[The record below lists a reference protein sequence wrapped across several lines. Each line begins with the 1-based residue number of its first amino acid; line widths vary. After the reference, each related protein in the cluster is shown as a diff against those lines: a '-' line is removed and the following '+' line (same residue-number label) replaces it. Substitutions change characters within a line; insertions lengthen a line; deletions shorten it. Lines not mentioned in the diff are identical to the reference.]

1 MSSAPALVVFSD
13 LDGTLLDHDTYSWA
27 EAMPALD
34 ALEARGVPLVLVSS
48 KTRAELLPLRLA
60 LGNSHPYIV
69 ENGAAIFIPPGYFN
83 DGEPDAGNASDSCVS
98 QGPSRAE
105 LQHALSR
112 VRDDGGFK
120 FTTFAELATA
130 GIVRETGLEPA
141 QAQAANER
149 TASEPLLWQ
158 DTEERLA
165 AFADRMAAQ
174 HLRCVRG
181 GRFVHVMGQFDKAD
195 AVAELLGR
203 FGQYYGSRQVVSVAL
218 GDGPNDLEMLALAD
232 VAVVVKGRHGH
243 PMPVQ
248 SGSRVIRTTE
258 HGPAGWREAVLEIL
272 DGFPVD

>member
-1 MSSAPALVVFSD
+1 MSSAPALIVFSD

-27 EAMPALD
+27 EATPALD

-60 LGNSHPYIV
+60 LGNTHPYIV
-69 ENGAAIFIPPGYFN
+69 ENGAASFVPAGYF
-83 DGEPDAGNASDSCVS
+83 DDSGPVAGSDSCIS

-105 LQHALSR
+105 LQHALYR
-112 VRDDGGFK
+112 ARDGGGYQ

-141 QAQAANER
+141 QADAANER

-158 DTEERLA
+158 DTDERLA
-165 AFADRMAAQ
+165 AFAERMAAQ

-195 AVAELLGR
+195 AVAGLLQR
-203 FGQYYGSRQVVSVAL
+203 FERRDGPGKVVSVAL

-243 PMPVQ
+243 PMPLQ

-272 DGFPVD
+272 DGFPVA